1 MIQRVTSKASP
12 LASQKK
18 YGWSDYEN
26 IGKISL
32 MSKRNMLLENTLHS
46 AQVPR
51 NKESPMSKLIN
62 LFISVKFSVC
72 MIFVFKKRWLSHI
85 RPYTWIY
92 LIYDHTLP
100 LPYMGISHH
109 HLTKENLMY
118 QEIFFSSSSFLSV

>member
-32 MSKRNMLLENTLHS
+32 MSKRNMSKRNMLLENTLHS

-72 MIFVFKKRWLSHI
+72 MIFVFKKRWFSHI

-92 LIYDHTLP
+92 LIYDHTDP
-100 LPYMGISHH
+100 SMDTGCMDISQC
-109 HLTKENLMY
+109 HLNKENPMH
-118 QEIFFSSSSFLSV
+118 